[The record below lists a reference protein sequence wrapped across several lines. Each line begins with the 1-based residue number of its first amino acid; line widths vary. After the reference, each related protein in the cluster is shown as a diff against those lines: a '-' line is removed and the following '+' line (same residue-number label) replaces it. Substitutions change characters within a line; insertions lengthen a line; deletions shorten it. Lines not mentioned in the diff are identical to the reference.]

1 MSRPSLSAVSPRLRK
16 VLLVVWAL
24 VMLMGANSAY
34 LASITFAEWITGR
47 TFQNYFYLWM
57 FIGHLAIGLVLVAP
71 FLVFAVFHVRAAW
84 RRRNR
89 RAVKVGYALLASALT
104 LLISG
109 LLLTRF
115 PGFAL
120 TQPGVRTT
128 VYWTHALMPIAAAW
142 LYVLH
147 RLAGP
152 RIKWRQGIVWAAAA
166 TLLIAIVTGTH
177 LQNPRPWNVA
187 GPKEGDRYFT
197 PSLARTTTGR
207 FIPARTLMMDDY
219 CKTCHA
225 DTHARWSQSAHRF
238 SSFNNPLYLAQRTGD
253 AEGGARARRIGS
265 SEPVVCRLPRSGA
278 LLQRP
283 LRRSGLRRREGI
295 QRRRRA

>member
-1 MSRPSLSAVSPRLRK
+1 MSRPYLSAVSPRLRK

-24 VMLMGANSAY
+24 VMLLGANSAY

-57 FIGHLAIGLVLVAP
+57 FLGHLAIGLLLVAP
-71 FLVFAVFHVRAAW
+71 FLVFAVFHIRAAW

-104 LLISG
+104 LLFSG

-128 VYWTHALMPIAAAW
+128 VYWAHALMPIAAVW
-142 LYVLH
+142 LYMLH

-166 TLLIAIVTGTH
+166 
-177 LQNPRPWNVA
+177 R
-187 GPKEGDRYFT
+187 
-197 PSLARTTTGR
+197 
-207 FIPARTLMMDDY
+207 
-219 CKTCHA
+219 C
-225 DTHARWSQSAHRF
+225 
-238 SSFNNPLYLAQRTGD
+238 
-253 AEGGARARRIGS
+253 
-265 SEPVVCRLPRSGA
+265 
-278 LLQRP
+278 
-283 LRRSGLRRREGI
+283 
-295 QRRRRA
+295 